1 MRRTVLK
8 RVSAGMVGLLLLLG
22 AGLGLLRVYVLQP
35 PQAEAGAALFAH
47 KGCGQCHHT
56 NSRATKVGPG
66 LQGLFDRE
74 RLPMSG
80 RPLSEENVR
89 KQLVDPYRNM
99 PSFADKLT
107 AEQIEKLI
115 AYLKAL

>member
-35 PQAEAGAALFAH
+35 PRAEAGAALFAQ

-56 NSRATKVGPG
+56 SSRATKVGPG
-66 LQGLFDRE
+66 LQGLLDRE
-74 RLPMSG
+74 RLPVSG
-80 RPLSEENVR
+80 RPVSEEHVR
-89 KQLVDPYRNM
+89 TQLIEPYKNM
-99 PSFADKLT
+99 PPFADQLT

-115 AYLKAL
+115 AYLKTL